1 MKQSVAAA
9 LLVMLFW
16 ALLPLLSLPT
26 AGTPT
31 AHKFAAGN
39 PFGGA
44 NPVSPK
50 PPYPSLRSI

>member
-1 MKQSVAAA
+1 MLDLFDRGAFLA
-9 LLVMLFW
+9 LLH
-16 ALLPLLSLPT
+16 PPT

-44 NPVSPK
+44 RLVIPLF
-50 PPYPSLRSI
+50 PSINFVN